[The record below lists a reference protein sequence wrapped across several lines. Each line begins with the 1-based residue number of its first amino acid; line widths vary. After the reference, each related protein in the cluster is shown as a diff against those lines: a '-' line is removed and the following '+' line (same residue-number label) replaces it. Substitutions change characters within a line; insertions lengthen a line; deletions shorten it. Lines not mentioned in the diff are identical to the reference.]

1 MLKHIY
7 YNLFYTLVH
16 RAFRDF
22 LKLWL
27 MSFKQRN
34 SSFLF
39 FPFQEMLESLKAL
52 STFFNEN
59 SLRTRRNLRSDI
71 ERRSLSINEEFL
83 QTFQGVKEVWHYFN
97 KLSKICTEIMN

>member
-1 MLKHIY
+1 M
-7 YNLFYTLVH
+7 T
-16 RAFRDF
+16 
-22 LKLWL
+22 
-27 MSFKQRN
+27 SC
-34 SSFLF
+34 S

-83 QTFQGVKEVWHYFN
+83 QTFQGVKEVWDFFLIN
-97 KLSKICTEIMN
+97 RINNVLEIVNFLGCKKIKAFSE

>member
-7 YNLFYTLVH
+7 YNLFNTLVH
-16 RAFRDF
+16 RAFRDL

-27 MSFKQRN
+27 MSFKQ
-34 SSFLF
+34 F

-83 QTFQGVKEVWHYFN
+83 QTFQGVKEVWNYFN